1 MTQQALD
8 SLTLTE
14 KAERAIKEATAE
26 AIETHRR
33 LGQPIAI
40 LRDGEVVWIPASE
53 IPPLAAQPATSM
65 K

>member
-1 MTQQALD
+1 MTATQEFD
-8 SLTLTE
+8 TLTE
-14 KAERAIKEATAE
+14 KATKAFEEAVAA

-53 IPPLAAQPATSM
+53 IPPLAAQPTTATP
-65 K
+65 